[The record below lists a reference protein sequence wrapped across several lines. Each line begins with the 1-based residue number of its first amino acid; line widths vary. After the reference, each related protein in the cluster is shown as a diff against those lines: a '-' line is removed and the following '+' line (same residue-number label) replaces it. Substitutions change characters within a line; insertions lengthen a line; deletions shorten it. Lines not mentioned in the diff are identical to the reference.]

1 MSLFSLNCRGAG
13 NASTVRELRD
23 FITKFAPSILCIL
36 ETQISKI
43 RVEALAG
50 TLGFD
55 RAFAV
60 GSEGRSGGLCIFW
73 NNDLDINILGHS
85 KYHIDASVMGIGD
98 LPWRITTV
106 YGEAQTNLRSQTW
119 DTLKNICGTSTLPWL
134 CLGDFNEVLRP
145 EEHLGVGHRAL
156 LQMQGFCDM
165 VDVCNLIDL
174 GYSCSFWTWEKKVV
188 GGTYT
193 QVRLDRALGSAE
205 WSAQFPFANVCHI
218 NEQRLIIMDCC

>member
-1 MSLFSLNCRGAG
+1 MSLFSLNCRVG

-43 RVEALAG
+43 CVEALAG

-85 KYHIDASVMGIGD
+85 KYHIDATVWVSVIYLGESQQFMG
-98 LPWRITTV
+98 
-106 YGEAQTNLRSQTW
+106 
-119 DTLKNICGTSTLPWL
+119 
-134 CLGDFNEVLRP
+134 RP
-145 EEHLGVGHRAL
+145 
-156 LQMQGFCDM
+156 
-165 VDVCNLIDL
+165 
-174 GYSCSFWTWEKKVV
+174 
-188 GGTYT
+188 
-193 QVRLDRALGSAE
+193 RLT
-205 WSAQFPFANVCHI
+205 
-218 NEQRLIIMDCC
+218 